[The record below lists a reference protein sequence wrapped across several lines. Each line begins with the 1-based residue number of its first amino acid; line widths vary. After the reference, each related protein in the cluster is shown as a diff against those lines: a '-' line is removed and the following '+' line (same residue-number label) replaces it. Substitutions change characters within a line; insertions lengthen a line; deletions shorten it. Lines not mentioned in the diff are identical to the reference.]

1 MPGLGQIALNS
12 APIFGGAMLAIA
24 AGQFKG
30 PDFRALIRQDMDL
43 LDRLPADATKRRAN
57 LQRTID
63 ARIDDLID
71 AADKSHA
78 LRKAAMSYWG
88 NWRHRATCLRA
99 VVHDHLV
106 ECQSRPGQLVADLCP
121 VDPVGGGDCRLRTTR
136 RVTRCHLTHARP
148 ARCRPV
154 ASTPRRDC
162 QTTALPAPRRRRC
175 PGDADGRRC
184 MVCAS
189 YADTHHRKDAQRCN
203 QARSIQ

>member
-78 LRKAAMSYWG
+78 LRKAAMSYRG
-88 NWRHRATCLRA
+88 NWRDIVLLVCVLLFTIIWWNVNHGRANWLPTFVLLILLAAVTAVYALRGALRA
-99 VVHDHLV
+99 ATSLMRARQQRCRRQDA
-106 ECQSRPGQLVADLCP
+106 ADALGTLMA
-121 VDPVGGGDCRLRTTR
+121 DAAWFARRT
-136 RVTRCHLTHARP
+136 LTH
-148 ARCRPV
+148 
-154 ASTPRRDC
+154 
-162 QTTALPAPRRRRC
+162 TTGRTHN
-175 PGDADGRRC
+175 DAI
-184 MVCAS
+184 
-189 YADTHHRKDAQRCN
+189 KL
-203 QARSIQ
+203 ARSSSQRTAVAR

>member
-1 MPGLGQIALNS
+1 MDGGWDVRGVAVDPQPKFGDPQRADIDDQPKKEWMCRGWDKSHS

-78 LRKAAMSYWG
+78 LRKAAMSYRG
-88 NWRHRATCLRA
+88 NWRDIVLLVCVLLFTIIWWNVNHGRANWLPTFVLLILLAAVTAVYALRGALRA
-99 VVHDHLV
+99 ATSLM
-106 ECQSRPGQLVADLCP
+106 R
-121 VDPVGGGDCRLRTTR
+121 
-136 RVTRCHLTHARP
+136 
-148 ARCRPV
+148 
-154 ASTPRRDC
+154 
-162 QTTALPAPRRRRC
+162 
-175 PGDADGRRC
+175 GRRG
-184 MVCAS
+184 
-189 YADTHHRKDAQRCN
+189 ADR
-203 QARSIQ
+203 

>member
-78 LRKAAMSYWG
+78 LRKAAMSYRG
-88 NWRHRATCLRA
+88 NWRDIVLLVCVLLFTIIWWNVNHGRANWLN
-99 VVHDHLV
+99 
-106 ECQSRPGQLVADLCP
+106 RPGMS
-121 VDPVGGGDCRLRTTR
+121 GDSSSWKGWGHVRWFIEE
-136 RVTRCHLTHARP
+136 VP
-148 ARCRPV
+148 AG
-154 ASTPRRDC
+154 A
-162 QTTALPAPRRRRC
+162 A
-175 PGDADGRRC
+175 
-184 MVCAS
+184 
-189 YADTHHRKDAQRCN
+189 
-203 QARSIQ
+203 